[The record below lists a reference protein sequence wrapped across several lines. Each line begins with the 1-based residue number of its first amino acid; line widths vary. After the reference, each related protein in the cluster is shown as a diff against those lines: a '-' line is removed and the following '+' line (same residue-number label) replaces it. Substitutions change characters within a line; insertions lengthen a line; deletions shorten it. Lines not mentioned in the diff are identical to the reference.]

1 MKWIKVSI
9 KTTGEA
15 VDVVSEMLTSLGSG
29 GVAIKDPREF
39 RAQAERPGP
48 DGYAGVDPD
57 VLLDSGAMHDGEVA
71 VEAYFNRE
79 RAIGELD
86 AVIREKLDYISRFL
100 DTGKRTVAYE
110 EVDDED
116 WAVSWKKY
124 YKPFNIAGN
133 IVIKP
138 SWEKYDAKP
147 GGTVIEMDP
156 GMAFGTGLHETTRLC
171 SRLLFD
177 NVKKGDVV
185 VDVGCGSGILSIIAA
200 ICGASRVF
208 ALDID
213 PEAVRAARENVA
225 INGMLDRIDVKQG
238 ELKDF
243 RNKKADLIVA
253 NIIADVII
261 GLAPDVRRCLVKGG
275 LTLAS
280 GIIRER
286 KEDVIKA
293 YRENGFDFIGSEEMG
308 EWVAMVFKW
317 QGSL

>member
-15 VDVVSEMLTSLGSG
+15 VDAVSDMLMSLGSG
-29 GVAIKDPREF
+29 GVAIIDPSDFKKQGECPDS
-39 RAQAERPGP
+39 AEC
-48 DGYAGVDPD
+48 AGGNLD
-57 VLLDSGAMHDGEVA
+57 VMQGSGTMRDGEIT
-71 VEAYFNRE
+71 VETYFSHE
-79 RAIGELD
+79 RATGELD
-86 AVIREKLDYISRFL
+86 GLIQAKLDYISRFL
-100 DTGKRTVAYE
+100 DTGKRSVVYE

-116 WAVSWKKY
+116 WSVSWKKY

-138 SWEKYDAKP
+138 GWEEYDAKP
-147 GGTVIEMDP
+147 GETVVEMDP
-156 GMAFGTGLHETTRLC
+156 GMAFGTGLHETTKLC

-208 ALDID
+208 ALDTD
-213 PEAVRAARENVA
+213 ADAVRIARENFA

-243 RNKKADLIVA
+243 GHKKADLIVA

-261 GLAPDVRRCLVKGG
+261 GLVPDVRRCLVKGG
-275 LTLAS
+275 LMLAS

-286 KEDVIKA
+286 KEEVVKA
-293 YRENGFDFIGSEEMG
+293 YRENGFDFISSDEMG
-308 EWVAMVFKW
+308 EWVAMVFKC